1 MNKKEFMKIK
11 EELQCKL
18 GKWKLEIGDEILA
31 DFTIG
36 CFYDT
41 CERKWKVYVNN
52 ERGRHRI
59 RLILISIGFLAEL
72 YCRLTEM
79 GVNGGIKNQSGSGHF
94 RSWAFMALWRWRH

>member
-1 MNKKEFMKIK
+1 MQMNKKEFMKIK

-41 CERKWKVYVNN
+41 CVRKWKVYVNN

-59 RLILISIGFLAEL
+59 RLMTENEEEAFDELLSI
-72 YCRLTEM
+72 
-79 GVNGGIKNQSGSGHF
+79 VNFEIENNKYI
-94 RSWAFMALWRWRH
+94 

>member
-41 CERKWKVYVNN
+41 CERNGKCM
-52 ERGRHRI
+52 
-59 RLILISIGFLAEL
+59 LIMSEEDIEL
-72 YCRLTEM
+72 D
-79 GVNGGIKNQSGSGHF
+79 
-94 RSWAFMALWRWRH
+94 